1 MWPRWSI
8 WSSVTELVW
17 VVRRPVIDARY
28 RSAPAPR
35 QVEEL
40 SPPVRRSPRPGDDS
54 SPSRSDTGGMT
65 LAYDY
70 PLLGVFWTMLE
81 FFVLFA
87 WIMALFYVI
96 ADLFRARDIGGF
108 SKAVWAVFVIVAP
121 FLGVFIYLLAR
132 GRKMAENQAIAVEEQ

>member
-1 MWPRWSI
+1 
-8 WSSVTELVW
+8 
-17 VVRRPVIDARY
+17 
-28 RSAPAPR
+28 
-35 QVEEL
+35 
-40 SPPVRRSPRPGDDS
+40 
-54 SPSRSDTGGMT
+54 MT

-108 SKAVWAVFVIVAP
+108 AKAVWAVFVIVAP

-132 GRKMAENQAIAVEEQ
+132 GRKMAENQAIAVEEQKAAFDSYVRETAATAGPSDQLATLVDLRDSGAISAEEFEAGKAKILA